1 MARKNETKTDLGVLT
16 EDLGMQINAF
26 PKLISL
32 DYSNPPRLVM
42 KLEKEAAGFLKKG
55 KRYINMQ
62 ENSACFEAWCLI
74 IKAQTKTNNPDLEI
88 ELDVKDITDARYP
101 GGKPA
106 NGHLG
111 RFLYRIL
118 KFSEQYKWFRLSH
131 DLNKIKE
138 KFKNYLDSTSFKTN
152 APLKEA
158 EDDLDKLS
166 NKGLESYVEQ
176 LLVDDNN
183 QKEILKLSSASA
195 IVGRQLPV
203 GLYEDNKDN
212 KDNKE
217 VCIGGTAAADFWAVD
232 GDTIKVYELKSNNP
246 MVGIIT
252 EIFFYTNYVYDVF
265 IAGYLDHNK
274 GVVSHQTNVKLRN
287 YDQIKGEQVQG
298 IMISNRKDEK
308 KDNIKG
314 WHTSLKDASSRN
326 QIIDQMNDN
335 SIKKKI
341 QYGWIEYNFKMSITV
356 TP

>member
-1 MARKNETKTDLGVLT
+1 MTPKQRAILTSIGVKLG
-16 EDLGMQINAF
+16 DF
-26 PKLISL
+26 PNSIDL
-32 DYSNPPRLVM
+32 DYSKPPKLVM
-42 KLEKEAAGFLKKG
+42 TLTQEAAGFSNP
-55 KRYINMQ
+55 INMQ
-62 ENSACFEAWCLI
+62 DTRACFEAWCLI
-74 IKAQTKTNNPDLEI
+74 IKAKTSNSGLKI
-88 ELDVKDITDARYP
+88 ELDVDGITVASYP

-203 GLYEDNKDN
+203 GLYEDN